1 MEIQQLVTELSETQ
15 QEIALVK
22 EQRDSELQYTI
33 VSQDNKLQNTLN
45 NRESEI
51 QSLRMQLTDAGRSTD
66 EVGTLRDTYQA
77 QLQKVL
83 SQTQTLESMNENQEA
98 EL

>member
-1 MEIQQLVTELSETQ
+1 
-15 QEIALVK
+15 
-22 EQRDSELQYTI
+22 
-33 VSQDNKLQNTLN
+33 
-45 NRESEI
+45 
-51 QSLRMQLTDAGRSTD
+51 MQLTDAGRSND